1 MDHTVSIS
9 YVCKEFGFTARSVR
23 NHQKKHMPL
32 TDLHSHHHQ
41 MGLCFWMQDVLV
53 NAIEKLEKK
62 ESYKDISSAV
72 RAMMQLLE
80 HLDNYS
86 EKLYIEDTVQ
96 ILKSAQWVIIQK
108 KINET
113 LENYPDAKK
122 DIAIALSELT
132 Q

>member
-1 MDHTVSIS
+1 
-9 YVCKEFGFTARSVR
+9 
-23 NHQKKHMPL
+23 
-32 TDLHSHHHQ
+32 
-41 MGLCFWMQDVLV
+41 
-53 NAIEKLEKK
+53 
-62 ESYKDISSAV
+62 
-72 RAMMQLLE
+72 MMQLLE